1 MAYTLIGE
9 PNFVKYFKK
18 SISKQCKKDTYIKCF
33 DRAVIVN
40 DHGRGFGVFDKDGN
54 FIRESLQTRRNKS
67 QFIPK
72 FNHNDIPYV
81 DEDVVFIG
89 NVNPFFGHFLL
100 EHMNRLYALMDK
112 EYKNRKVVLIND
124 KGLEKIP
131 NYIFNFIELF
141 GIKRDNIIILDT
153 TTQFK
158 SVCVPSQ
165 GFNARL
171 YTSDSFAQT
180 FDRIAKNIPDE
191 EIYDKIYVSRAQL
204 DKLHKTLG
212 EEKVQRV
219 FEKNGFKIIYPEK
232 LPLASQI
239 ALVKNCKVLAG
250 CAGTALH
257 LALFMKPGGTV
268 ISIKRNRRPA
278 CNAMIQNN
286 VNNTKQL
293 DGVFISGSVELHK
306 TFHSTTAPQIIGV
319 NEYIQDFFDKNGYKY
334 TQKDLGVDKGAWQEY
349 EKALAEYRQTHG
361 NLFLRK
367 LKRLL
372 IKTTSCV
379 VLGRQ
384 TRSAYRTWL
393 RKVLHY

>member
-18 SISKQCKKDTYIKCF
+18 SVSKQCKKDTYIKCF

-191 EIYDKIYVSRAQL
+191 EICDKIYVSRAQL

-212 EEKVQRV
+212 EEKVQSV

-257 LALFMKPGGTV
+257 LALFMKKGGTV

-306 TFHSTTAPQIIGV
+306 TFHSTQAPQIIGINKYLRQFFQDNKYKLSDDDLEFDETAM
-319 NEYIQDFFDKNGYKY
+319 NEYINAYKEYKLQHGGVFAKEVKRYFIKY
-334 TQKDLGVDKGAWQEY
+334 TA
-349 EKALAEYRQTHG
+349 
-361 NLFLRK
+361 
-367 LKRLL
+367 LL
-372 IKTTSCV
+372 IP
-379 VLGRQ
+379 GRE
-384 TRSAYRTWL
+384 RRGRWRAFWKKKL
-393 RKVLHY
+393 N